1 MHPLS
6 NKVLNNPLHAIV
18 KKGGSYD
25 FQLPLRRS
33 DTTYPNR
40 TTELKMA
47 AKHQLPKVLFG
58 TSSLGNLFVE
68 LTHEV

>member
-1 MHPLS
+1 L
-6 NKVLNNPLHAIV
+6 I
-18 KKGGSYD
+18 D
-25 FQLPLRRS
+25 FTQIAPRRA
-33 DTTYPNR
+33 
-40 TTELKMA
+40 KMA